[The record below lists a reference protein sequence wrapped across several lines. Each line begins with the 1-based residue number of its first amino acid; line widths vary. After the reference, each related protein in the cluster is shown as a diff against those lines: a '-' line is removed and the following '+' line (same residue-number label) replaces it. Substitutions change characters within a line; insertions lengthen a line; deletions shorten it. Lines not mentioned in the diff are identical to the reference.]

1 MSDDPRGLTAADL
14 MAQARETG
22 DPKESDRLAVRAILA
37 APGLADP
44 YVHRCRLAARRGDV
58 VAATHHARVAFSR
71 GDRSPLVCTILGG
84 ALAAAG
90 KADLAARISAG
101 AAGVAVPDADGF
113 AELVTTQIAAVR
125 GLLALP
131 LPPKDAP
138 ALLPGEKAPTMSS
151 ADAPVVGVQRTP
163 SPSAGASPAG
173 VPRASG
179 PPLAAPVSAGPAPR
193 SPAPGSGP
201 TRPPLPPLP
210 GIPTRPG
217 LPSRVEPGASGG
229 PPASGVVVKRGPQ
242 GSRPP
247 QSAAPPV
254 ARGETHSEP
263 PGAAAA
269 APALPP
275 RRPAAPEPP
284 PRTPPASGGA
294 QRTPPASGGPQRTPA
309 PSGPPQPVLI
319 VDVSTTEAPDWLEVQ
334 DRAVGTVDVDTAD
347 WLASADEVLERR
359 SEVTGAMDA
368 EVDGDAALELSWDP
382 GVPSIALK
390 SPVTLKLIPPEYFEA
405 ERRSWP
411 MPELGQT
418 FDILEGRG
426 AFAGLLDRDEQLHLA
441 VRLPG
446 PVLTLPDGQ
455 NRRLCE
461 RMVFGVSDLQVL
473 LEDPDR
479 PNAPP
484 VRLPRDQIVAAQ
496 GVGEDHQ
503 LSIVLR
509 DGRQVH
515 LDLRSL
521 DDWGPGA
528 RRTVI
533 VQTAEALGLA
543 D

>member
-14 MAQARETG
+14 IAQARDTG
-22 DPKESDRLAVRAILA
+22 DPKESDRLAVQAILA
-37 APGLADP
+37 APALAEP

-71 GDRSPLVCTILGG
+71 GDRSPLVCTVLSG

-90 KADLAARISAG
+90 KTDLAARIAAG
-101 AAGVAVPDADGF
+101 AGGVSVPDADGF

-151 ADAPVVGVQRTP
+151 TDAPVVGVQRTP
-163 SPSAGASPAG
+163 NPSGSPGAAGAPSASGAPHPASP
-173 VPRASG
+173 
-179 PPLAAPVSAGPAPR
+179 PLSVSAATGAPPR
-193 SPAPGSGP
+193 SAGLEAGP
-201 TRPPLPPLP
+201 TRLPLPPLP
-210 GIPTRPG
+210 GVPTRPG
-217 LPSRVEPGASGG
+217 LPSRVEPGARAAS
-229 PPASGVVVKRGPQ
+229 PASGVVVKRAPSASGPPAS
-242 GSRPP
+242 GPP
-247 QSAAPPV
+247 LSAPPAAV
-254 ARGETHSEP
+254 PARAHPASSP
-263 PGAAAA
+263 PAAA
-269 APALPP
+269 APAQ
-275 RRPAAPEPP
+275 A
-284 PRTPPASGGA
+284 PPAP
-294 QRTPPASGGPQRTPA
+294 TPSGGPQRTPP
-309 PSGPPQPVLI
+309 PSGSPQPVLI
-319 VDVSTTEAPDWLEVQ
+319 VDVATTVAPDWLEVQ
-334 DRAVGTVDVDTAD
+334 ERAVGTVDVDTAD
-347 WLASADEVLERR
+347 WLSSPEEVLDRR
-359 SEVTGAMDA
+359 SQVTGAMEA

-382 GVPSIALK
+382 GVPSIAMK

-405 ERRSWP
+405 ERRLWP

-426 AFAGLLDRDEQLHLA
+426 AFVGLLEKDEHLHLA

-461 RMVFGVSDLQVL
+461 RMVFGVSDQQVL

-479 PNAPP
+479 PKAPP
-484 VRLPRDQIVAAQ
+484 VRLPRDQIVAAR

-533 VQTAEALGLA
+533 VETAEALGLA